1 MKLEKALKTVIEADK
16 QTIENLEGPGKDLIH
31 EIREEAAKP

>member
-1 MKLEKALKTVIEADK
+1 MNLDEALKTVIEADK
-16 QTIENLEGPGKDLIH
+16 DTIQNLKGPGKDLIH